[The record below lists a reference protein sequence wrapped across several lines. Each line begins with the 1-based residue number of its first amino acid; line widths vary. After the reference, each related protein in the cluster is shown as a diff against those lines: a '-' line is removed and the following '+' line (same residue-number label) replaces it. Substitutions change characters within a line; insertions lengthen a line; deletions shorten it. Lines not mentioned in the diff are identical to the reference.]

1 MNNTGTRRANGEGS
15 IYDTIQKIK
24 RPKKL
29 GHECEICKNCT
40 DRSLCNNRTGTNK
53 CQKCIECTD
62 CLKSNTYCDR
72 FYCYFRYQAQISID
86 KKQTTVANENKK
98 RAAVDKKLE
107 TEAKVQTK
115 SYVKKNGITIIDVCK
130 KIGNT
135 KFEAVKIIKNTKD
148 KDKYHY
154 NYIQNW
160 DDFKKPV
167 QKVTYTEIQNFLNSI
182 RHLSQRRNR

>member
-1 MNNTGTRRANGEGS
+1 MKKVELRMNEQNKYE
-15 IYDTIQKIK
+15 II
-24 RPKKL
+24 KKL
-29 GHECEICKNCT
+29 VET
-40 DRSLCNNRTGTNK
+40 D
-53 CQKCIECTD
+53 
-62 CLKSNTYCDR
+62 
-72 FYCYFRYQAQISID
+72 
-86 KKQTTVANENKK
+86 ENKK

-135 KFEAVKIIKNTKD
+135 KFEAGKIIKNTKD